1 MKPGKETDAG
11 KTPNDAGA
19 GRSVLVIPNDEFF
32 AQVCESLSE
41 GRKVSFVVKGH
52 SMYPFMRNE
61 KDRVCL
67 ERYDGKNLDA
77 GDVILFKYHG
87 RHILHRVYDIA
98 RTPEGTPVY
107 RTRGDGNVRGNE
119 YAVPSAIFGVM
130 SGRISPS
137 GREWNCASLS
147 WRLYSKVW
155 MRLFPVRRWCL
166 AVLRRIYR

>member
-1 MKPGKETDAG
+1 MKPGKETEAG
-11 KTPNDAGA
+11 KTPNDAGT

-67 ERYDGKNLDA
+67 ERYDGRNLDA

-87 RHILHRVYDIA
+87 RHILHRVYDM
-98 RTPEGTPVY
+98 
-107 RTRGDGNVRGNE
+107 
-119 YAVPSAIFGVM
+119 M

-147 WRLYSKVW
+147 WRLFSRVW
-155 MRLFPVRRWCL
+155 IRLFPVRRWCL